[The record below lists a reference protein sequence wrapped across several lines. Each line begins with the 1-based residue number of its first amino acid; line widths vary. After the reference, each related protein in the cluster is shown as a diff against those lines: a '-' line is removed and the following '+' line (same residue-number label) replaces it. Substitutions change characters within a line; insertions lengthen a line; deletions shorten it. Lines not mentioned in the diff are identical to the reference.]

1 MASSAGG
8 MPRVYNNEWIVG
20 TLVEH
25 GTAPYHFE
33 EGQGQSYFVRL
44 RVLESEKGA
53 RTIREHEANARRA
66 PIDGRTEQRAL
77 GYEAGGERVLWGTDL
92 KRAIELSKSQVRV
105 GQRVAARVTGR
116 EPVDLPG
123 RPAGAEPAY
132 RNLWEIE
139 TPEFINQRRL
149 DARVIVDKIVEA
161 RREGKGHPFLPGMY
175 MMIVGA
181 ELVARKLF
189 REPED
194 QERFVQKTR
203 DMLKKQLEDRYPG
216 LARSLTSQTSSGNSP
231 SVSDKDRELGG
242 RER

>member
-1 MASSAGG
+1 MASSASGL
-8 MPRVYNNEWIVG
+8 PRISNSEWIVG

-33 EGQGQSYFVRL
+33 EGRGQSYFVRL

-53 RTIREHEANARRA
+53 QSIREREAESRRT
-66 PIDGRTEQRAL
+66 PIDGRTEQRTL

-92 KRAIELSKSQVRV
+92 KRAIERSKSQVRV
-105 GQRVAARVTGR
+105 GEQVAARVTGR

-123 RPAGAEPAY
+123 RPARAEPAY

-139 TPEFINQRRL
+139 RPEFINQRRL
-149 DARVIVDKIVEA
+149 DARVIVDRIVEA
-161 RREGKGHPFLPGMY
+161 RRAGKGHPFLPGMY

-194 QERFVQKTR
+194 QERFVQRTR
-203 DMLKKQLEDRYPG
+203 DMLKNQLEERYPG
-216 LARSLTSQTSSGNSP
+216 LARSLTSQTNSSNST
-231 SVSDKDRELGG
+231 SASDKNRELGG

>member
-1 MASSAGG
+1 M
-8 MPRVYNNEWIVG
+8 
-20 TLVEH
+20 
-25 GTAPYHFE
+25 
-33 EGQGQSYFVRL
+33 
-44 RVLESEKGA
+44 
-53 RTIREHEANARRA
+53 
-66 PIDGRTEQRAL
+66 
-77 GYEAGGERVLWGTDL
+77 
-92 KRAIELSKSQVRV
+92 RV

-203 DMLKKQLEDRYPG
+203 DMLKKQLEERYPG
-216 LARSLTSQTSSGNSP
+216 LARSLTSQTSSGNALSA
-231 SVSDKDRELGG
+231 SDKDRELGG